1 MTMDMHQIL
10 EDYFGY
16 TSFRNQQEQIIQA
29 VLSGKDAL
37 VIMPTGGGKSLCY
50 QIPALLKDGLTIV
63 VSPLIALMN
72 DQVAAL
78 QNLDIS
84 AEALHSGKTEDEIR
98 HIHASIQSGT
108 LKLLYVS
115 PEKLLSPGFLS
126 YLKEQKVSLF
136 AIDEAHCVSV
146 WGNDFRPD
154 YVQLSQLKQ
163 TFPSVNVIALT
174 ATADATTRDDIEQQL
189 GLLIEKPFISSFER
203 KNITIRTAAGTKR
216 LEQIVRFV
224 RERPKQAGIIY
235 CLSRKST
242 EKVAQK
248 LSSMGILAAAYH
260 AGMPAL
266 QRRNIQT
273 QFQDNDIHIVC
284 ATIAFGMGIDK
295 PNIRFVIHYNMPKN
309 IEGYYQEIGRAGRDG
324 HPAEALL
331 FSSWGDMLNLRKFI
345 ENSDAEPTFKKIQE
359 EKLERM
365 WQFASDHHCRT
376 NFILNYFGEYREEG
390 CQHCDNCL
398 DPPEYFDGT
407 TYSQMALSAAVRTKE
422 SATLQV
428 IIDILKGTYSP
439 EVKMKDYQ
447 HLKTFG
453 VGRTLT
459 FNEWKDY
466 LTQII
471 NKGLLKID
479 YSQGSQLKLTPLSMP
494 ILKGDSKIDLAA
506 FVPHSK
512 KAKKPVPKLMV
523 DNADM
528 NEALFEQLKSWRTQ
542 QAKANKVPAYVIL
555 HDKALRQIAHLEPKT
570 KEELLMVDGIGE
582 KKLEKYGEDIMG
594 MVEGEGS
601 PSVEVPPPV

>member
-98 HIHASIQSGT
+98 HIHASIQNGT

-126 YLKEQKVSLF
+126 YLQNQIVSLF

-154 YVQLSQLKQ
+154 YVQLSQLKN

-174 ATADATTRDDIEQQL
+174 ATADAATRDDIEHQL
-189 GLLIEKPFISSFER
+189 GLQIEEPFISSFER

-224 RERPKQAGIIY
+224 RERPKEAGIIY

-407 TYSQMALSAAVRTKE
+407 TYAQMALSAAVRTKE

-428 IIDILKGTYSP
+428 IVDILKGTYSP

-447 HLKTFG
+447 NLKTFG

-512 KAKKPVPKLMV
+512 KAKKPVPKLVV
-523 DNADM
+523 DNADI

-542 QAKANKVPAYVIL
+542 QAQANKVPAYVIL
-555 HDKALRQIAHLEPKT
+555 HDKALRQIAQLEPKT

-582 KKLEKYGEDIMG
+582 KKLEKYGEEIMG
-594 MVEGEGS
+594 MVEKKTS
-601 PSVEVPPPV
+601 TTPLP